1 MANSTL
7 DIETEADLSAL
18 REAAATREWSALQ
31 VVLARLLN
39 PLPFFAALSAVIE
52 GLIAALPL
60 IESSYEEGDPRR
72 SVPRQ
77 LLSGMMSYGFAPDQL
92 PDGLVAEYEHPG
104 AAQYVHA
111 VLELCRAAQR
121 DKGHDVRLA
130 FLVSAAANGI
140 IAQMGKLFYNKNPDL
155 FARVRDNHVD
165 PDSGEYTDPDAAKIP
180 ILLWMDE
187 EVAALDSALWSAL
200 ADRIEAAYKAL

>member
-1 MANSTL
+1 MPNNTL

-92 PDGLVAEYEHPG
+92 PDGL
-104 AAQYVHA
+104 
-111 VLELCRAAQR
+111 
-121 DKGHDVRLA
+121 
-130 FLVSAAANGI
+130 
-140 IAQMGKLFYNKNPDL
+140 
-155 FARVRDNHVD
+155 
-165 PDSGEYTDPDAAKIP
+165 
-180 ILLWMDE
+180 
-187 EVAALDSALWSAL
+187 
-200 ADRIEAAYKAL
+200 RICCHWRTGM

>member
-1 MANSTL
+1 MPNSML
-7 DIETEADLSAL
+7 DVETRSDLSAL
-18 REAAATREWSALQ
+18 REAAAAREWAVLQ

-39 PLPFFAALSAVIE
+39 PLPFLAALSAVID

-60 IESSYEEGDPRR
+60 VESVCEEGDPRR
-72 SVPRQ
+72 SIPRQ
-77 LLSGMMSYGFAPDQL
+77 LLSGVMSYGFAPDQL
-92 PDGLVAEYEHPG
+92 PDGLVAEFEHPG

-130 FLVSAAANGI
+130 YLVSAAANGI
-140 IAQMGKLFYNKNPDL
+140 IAQMGELFYSKNPDL

-180 ILLWMDE
+180 ILLWMDK

-200 ADRIEAAYKAL
+200 ADRIEAVHKAQ

>member
-39 PLPFFAALSAVIE
+39 PLPFFAALAAVIE

-72 SVPRQ
+72 SAPRQ

>member
-1 MANSTL
+1 MTETAS
-7 DIETEADLSAL
+7 DIEFEADLIAL
-18 REAAATREWSALQ
+18 REAAAAREWAVLQ

-39 PLPFFAALSAVIE
+39 PLPTFSAIAAVVE
-52 GLIAALPL
+52 GLVAGLPI
-60 IESSYEEGDPRR
+60 IEAGYDSTDPRR
-72 SVPRQ
+72 TLPRQ
-77 LLSGMMSYGFAPDQL
+77 LLSSVISYGYAPEHL
-92 PDGLVAEYEHPG
+92 PDGAVAEYDQPG

-111 VLELCRAAQR
+111 VLELCRASQKEQA
-121 DKGHDVRLA
+121 HDIRLA

-140 IAQMGKLFYNKNPDL
+140 IARMGELFYSKNPDL

-200 ADRIEAAYKAL
+200 ADRIEAVRNAQ